1 MTPALSII
9 VFGVV
14 VLICA
19 AMLYTSGVFRDLF
32 SRFATSSKIADDST
46 VLAEAPAEWME
57 NHQFWDGDI
66 EEVAF

>member
-1 MTPALSII
+1 MTPTMSII
-9 VFGVV
+9 VFAVV
-14 VLICA
+14 AFICA
-19 AMLYTSGVFRDLF
+19 AMLVTSGVLKELF

-46 VLAEAPAEWME
+46 VLSEAPTEWME